1 MLGLLSV
8 VVRVALIAAAIL
20 GILHIVIAASLNL
33 QLWDLYHQFGVVC
46 LLIVSVHGELGVD
59 HLVAI
64 YAKGLRD

>member
-1 MLGLLSV
+1 MLGLLGV
-8 VVRVALIAAAIL
+8 VVRVALIAAAVL
-20 GILHIVIAASLNL
+20 SVFHIVVAAPFYL
-33 QLWDLYHQFGVVC
+33 QLGYLHNQFGVVC